1 MNTETMYKLF
11 SKEHGHDRTS
21 GCYNDKQMYL
31 VQFEKQN
38 DGTCLDAIISCG
50 CYKYVCCT
58 AYNTISGRDV
68 ISGCYRDNQMYIVQF
83 AKWSDGHFVDMV
95 MTSGYSSDLWTCV
108 VQLTKQSD
116 GKFVDAI
123 MTSGCY
129 RDDYMYVIQLTK
141 QSDMIMVLFKKS
153 FL

>member
-1 MNTETMYKLF
+1 
-11 SKEHGHDRTS
+11 
-21 GCYNDKQMYL
+21 
-31 VQFEKQN
+31 
-38 DGTCLDAIISCG
+38 
-50 CYKYVCCT
+50 
-58 AYNTISGRDV
+58 
-68 ISGCYRDNQMYIVQF
+68 
-83 AKWSDGHFVDMV
+83 
-95 MTSGYSSDLWTCV
+95 MTSGYSSDIWTCV

-141 QSDMIMVLFKKS
+141 QSDMIMVLFKKT